1 MTSEITVVAEKIQEI
16 VPQRDRSLELLE
28 WIEGN
33 LAKGYAPIEVID
45 KLQKAFNI
53 SQAKVAKCESAIANL
68 GVKVD
73 AHIAYAEQRFTSV
86 NSQIAQVKTE
96 LAIAQERLKNQEVIN
111 NLMANQ
117 SRNHVIYSYF
127 PFDFAYMIILL
138 FIFGFIFAIALPSY
152 YYYQQPRMEQRR

>member
-1 MTSEITVVAEKIQEI
+1 MNDITVVAQEI
-16 VPQRDRSLELLE
+16 ESIVPHRDRSLELLD

-45 KLQKAFNI
+45 KLQKAFDI

-68 GVKVD
+68 GVMVD
-73 AHIAYAEQRFTSV
+73 AHIKYTDQRFTSV
-86 NSQIAQVKTE
+86 NSQIAEVKTE
-96 LAIAQERLKNQEVIN
+96 LAIAQERLKNQEIIN

-152 YYYQQPRMEQRR
+152 YYFQQPRMERTR